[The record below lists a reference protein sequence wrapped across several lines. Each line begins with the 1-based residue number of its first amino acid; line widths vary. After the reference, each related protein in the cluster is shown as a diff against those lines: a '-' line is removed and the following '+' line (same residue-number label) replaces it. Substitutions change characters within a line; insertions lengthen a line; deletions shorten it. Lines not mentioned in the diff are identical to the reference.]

1 MAVLSILGRHL
12 WPKGEW
18 TLRAR
23 VVVALVLLVLAK
35 VANVYVPLLYK
46 QAVDALG
53 TAQAQA
59 MAVPVVLILAYGA
72 ARVLAQAFGEVR
84 DAVFAPVAQ
93 RAIRNLAL
101 EVFGHLHALS
111 LRFHL
116 ERQTG
121 GLSRVIE
128 RGTQGMEFLIRF
140 TTFNILP
147 TLLEIVLVGAI
158 LWRLYDWRFTVV
170 TLGVIAAYI
179 VFTVTLSE
187 WRIKFV
193 RRMNDAD
200 TEANAKAIDSLLN
213 YETVKYFGNEA
224 HEARRYDV
232 GRRRYELAAIRSSRT
247 LSLLNIG
254 QGGIIAVGLALIMV
268 MAGQGV
274 VDHTMT
280 VGDFVAVNAFLLQ
293 LYAPLNMLGFAYREI
308 RSALV
313 SMEQMFG
320 LLDVSEEVADRPGA
334 PALQVSGGEIVFDH
348 VDFHYDKARPILHD
362 VSFRVAPGDTVA
374 IVGSS
379 GAGKS
384 TVSRILFRF
393 YDVAAG
399 HVRIDGQDIRDVSQ
413 ASLRAAIGVVPQDTV
428 LFNDTIY
435 YNIAY
440 GRPDASREEVEQA
453 ARLARIHDFI
463 TGLPAGYESTVGE
476 RGLKLSGGEKQ
487 RVAIARTILKNP
499 RILLFDEAT
508 SALDTRT
515 EQEIQRSLEEVSRG
529 RTTVVIAHRL
539 STIIHADEI
548 VVLDR
553 GRVAERGRHAELL
566 ARKRPLRRH
575 VASPAGGRR
584 RGCGQGRD
592 QGRGASVLPRGR
604 PPPCRRVAA
613 ARPVPGELCC
623 RSSPLARR
631 SACKWVWRCRWCRW
645 PWSAKARTSSPS
657 VSCRPPGRSA
667 CWPSARASRT
677 WPRASVPRPASS
689 LPSAWG
695 R

>member
-1 MAVLSILGRHL
+1 MRTRVL
-12 WPKGEW
+12 
-18 TLRAR
+18 
-23 VVVALVLLVLAK
+23 VALALLVLAK
-35 VANVYVPLLYK
+35 VANVYVPILYK
-46 QAVDALG
+46 HAVDALG
-53 TAQAQA
+53 TPQGQA
-59 MAVPVVLILAYGA
+59 MAVPVALILAYGG

-84 DAVFAPVAQ
+84 DAVFAPVGQ

-101 EVFGHLHALS
+101 QVFGHLHGLS
-111 LRFHL
+111 LRYHL

-147 TLLEIVLVGAI
+147 TLLEIAMVGAI
-158 LWRLYDWRFTVV
+158 LWRLYDWRFTAV
-170 TLGVIAAYI
+170 TLGVIAGYI
-179 VFTVTLSE
+179 VFTITVSE
-187 WRIKFV
+187 WRIQFV

-200 TEANAKAIDSLLN
+200 TDANAKAIDSLLN
-213 YETVKYFGNEA
+213 YETVKYFGNER

-232 GRRRYELAAIRSSRT
+232 GRRRYETAAIRSSRT

-254 QGGIIAVGLALIMV
+254 QGVIIAIGLAAVMV
-268 MAGQGV
+268 MAGGGV
-274 VDHTMT
+274 VDRTMT

-308 RSALV
+308 RGALV
-313 SMEQMFG
+313 NMEKMFG
-320 LLDVSEEVADRPGA
+320 LLDVPPEIADRPDA
-334 PALQVSGGEIVFDH
+334 PALKIGGGEIVFDH
-348 VDFHYDKARPILHD
+348 VDFHYEKARPILHD

-399 HVRIDGQDIRDVSQ
+399 RVLIDGQDIRDVRQ

-440 GRPDASREEVEQA
+440 GRPEATREEVEQA
-453 ARLARIHDFI
+453 AKLARIHDFI
-463 TGLPAGYESTVGE
+463 MALPQKYQSTVGE

-487 RVAIARTILKNP
+487 RVAIARTILKDP

-529 RTTVVIAHRL
+529 RTTLVIAHRL

-553 GRVAERGRHAELL
+553 GRVVERGRHGELL
-566 ARKRPLRRH
+566 ARNGLYADMWRRQQEAAAEAERK
-575 VASPAGGRR
+575 VDAEAGE
-584 RGCGQGRD
+584 
-592 QGRGASVLPRGR
+592 LPSFRSEGHL
-604 PPPCRRVAA
+604 RVA
-613 ARPVPGELCC
+613 E
-623 RSSPLARR
+623 
-631 SACKWVWRCRWCRW
+631 
-645 PWSAKARTSSPS
+645 
-657 VSCRPPGRSA
+657 
-667 CWPSARASRT
+667 
-677 WPRASVPRPASS
+677 
-689 LPSAWG
+689 
-695 R
+695 

>member
-1 MAVLSILGRHL
+1 MSPPTSSRNSSIDVGRSWAVLSILGRHL

-18 TLRAR
+18 GLRSR
-23 VVVALVLLVLAK
+23 VAVALVLLVLAK
-35 VANVYVPLLYK
+35 LANVYVPLLYK
-46 QAVDALG
+46 KGVDALSTPD
-53 TAQAQA
+53 TAVV
-59 MAVPVVLILAYGA
+59 AVPIALILAYGA
-72 ARVLAQAFGEVR
+72 ARVLAQALGEIR
-84 DAVFAPVAQ
+84 DAIFAPVAQ

-101 EVFGHLHALS
+101 DVFGHLHALS

-147 TLLEIVLVGAI
+147 TLLEILMVGAI
-158 LWRLYDWRFTVV
+158 LWHLYDWRFTAV

-179 VFTVTLSE
+179 VFTISLSE

-232 GRRRYELAAIRSSRT
+232 GRRRYEIAAIRSART
-247 LSLLNIG
+247 LSLLNVG
-254 QGGIIAVGLALIMV
+254 QGGLIAVGLAIIMV

-274 VDHTMT
+274 VDRTMT

-320 LLDVSEEVADRPGA
+320 LLDVAEEVADKPGA
-334 PALQVSGGEIVFDH
+334 AALAVSGGEIVFDH
-348 VDFHYDKARPILHD
+348 VDFHYDKSRPILHD
-362 VSFRVAPGDTVA
+362 VSFRVAPGNTVA

-384 TVSRILFRF
+384 TISRILFRF
-393 YDVAAG
+393 YDVAG
-399 HVRIDGQDIRDVSQ
+399 GSVRIDGQDIRGVTQ

-428 LFNDTIY
+428 LFNDTIF
-435 YNIAY
+435 YNICY
-440 GRPDASREEVEQA
+440 GRPDCTREEVEQA

-463 TGLPAGYESTVGE
+463 VGLPQGYESQVGE

-515 EQEIQRSLEEVSRG
+515 EQEIQHSLEEVSRG

-539 STIIHADEI
+539 STIINSDEI
-548 VVLDR
+548 IVLDR
-553 GRVAERGRHAELL
+553 GRVAERGRHGELL
-566 ARKRPLRRH
+566 AKAGLYADMWARQQEAAAAAERK
-575 VASPAGGRR
+575 VEPAE
-584 RGCGQGRD
+584 
-592 QGRGASVLPRGR
+592 
-604 PPPCRRVAA
+604 PPSFRAEGHLRVA
-613 ARPVPGELCC
+613 E
-623 RSSPLARR
+623 
-631 SACKWVWRCRWCRW
+631 
-645 PWSAKARTSSPS
+645 
-657 VSCRPPGRSA
+657 
-667 CWPSARASRT
+667 
-677 WPRASVPRPASS
+677 
-689 LPSAWG
+689 
-695 R
+695 

>member
-1 MAVLSILGRHL
+1 MSPPVSTRPPSIDLPRSWAVLSILGRHL

-18 TLRAR
+18 GLRSR
-23 VVVALVLLVLAK
+23 VAVALVLLVGAK
-35 VANVYVPLLYK
+35 VANVFVPLLYK
-46 QAVDALG
+46 RGVDALG
-53 TAQAQA
+53 ASPN
-59 MAVPVVLILAYGA
+59 MIVVVPIALILAYGA
-72 ARVLAQAFGEVR
+72 ARVLAQALGEVR
-84 DAVFAPVAQ
+84 DAIFAPVAQ

-101 EVFGHLHALS
+101 DVFRHLHALS

-128 RGTQGMEFLIRF
+128 RGTTGMDFLIRF
-140 TTFNILP
+140 MTFNILP
-147 TLLEIVLVGAI
+147 TLVEIAMVGGI
-158 LWRLYDWRFTVV
+158 LWHLYDWRFMAV

-179 VFTVTLSE
+179 VFTITLSE
-187 WRIKFV
+187 WRIAFV

-200 TEANAKAIDSLLN
+200 TEANAKAIDSLIN

-224 HEARRYDV
+224 HESRRYDV
-232 GRRRYELAAIRSSRT
+232 GRKRYEIAAIRSART

-254 QGGIIAVGLALIMV
+254 QGLIIAVGLAAIMI
-268 MAGQGV
+268 MAGDGV
-274 VDHTMT
+274 AAHTMT
-280 VGDFVAVNAFLLQ
+280 IGDFVAVNAFLLQ

-308 RSALV
+308 RAALV

-320 LLDVSEEVADRPGA
+320 LLNVATEVSDKAGA
-334 PALQVSGGEIVFDH
+334 PALVVSGGEIVFDH

-362 VSFRVAPGDTVA
+362 VSFRVAPGNTVA

-399 HVRIDGQDIRDVSQ
+399 SVRIDGQDIREVSQ

-428 LFNDTIY
+428 LFNDTIR

-440 GRPDASREEVEQA
+440 GRPGSTQAEIEEA
-453 ARLARIHDFI
+453 AQFAQVHDFVLR
-463 TGLPAGYESTVGE
+463 LPDGYDTKVGE

-515 EQEIQRSLEEVSRG
+515 EQEIQNSLEEVSRG

-539 STIIHADEI
+539 STIINADEI

-553 GRVAERGRHAELL
+553 GRVAERGRHGELL
-566 ARKRPLRRH
+566 AKGGLYADMWARQQEAAAAAERK
-575 VASPAGGRR
+575 VETEE
-584 RGCGQGRD
+584 
-592 QGRGASVLPRGR
+592 
-604 PPPCRRVAA
+604 PPSFRAEGHLRVA
-613 ARPVPGELCC
+613 E
-623 RSSPLARR
+623 
-631 SACKWVWRCRWCRW
+631 
-645 PWSAKARTSSPS
+645 
-657 VSCRPPGRSA
+657 
-667 CWPSARASRT
+667 
-677 WPRASVPRPASS
+677 
-689 LPSAWG
+689 
-695 R
+695 